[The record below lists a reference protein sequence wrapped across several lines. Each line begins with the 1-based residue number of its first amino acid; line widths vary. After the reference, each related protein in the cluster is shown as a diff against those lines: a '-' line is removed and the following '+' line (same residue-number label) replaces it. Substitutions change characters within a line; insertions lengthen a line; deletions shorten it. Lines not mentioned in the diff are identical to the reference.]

1 MNLDRVIAV
10 RNSKTVYQDGDTC
23 IKVFTGRVAAAD
35 VLREAANQAAARDA
49 GLPVPEVLAAERVPD
64 GWAIASRFVYGRT
77 LSDRVQRHP
86 EERESAI
93 RTLAQVRTQIHASKL
108 NGLESLKSRVSRL
121 IVRAPLAEEAKAE
134 LIARTSRMPDGVAP
148 CHGDLMLSNVI
159 ECADGG
165 FAVVDWARACRGR
178 AAADDAMTLLLLEM
192 EEGAETANAYRAR
205 LDSDPD
211 EIAAWTPLVAASR
224 TMMANER
231 ERTFLIPKIFSP
243 RNI

>member
-64 GWAIASRFVYGRT
+64 GWAIASRFIYGRT
-77 LSDRVQRHP
+77 LSDRVRRHP
-86 EERESAI
+86 EERDSAI

-121 IVRAPLAEEAKAE
+121 IARAPLAEDAKAE
-134 LIARTSRMPDGVAP
+134 LIARTSRMPDGASP

-159 ECADGG
+159 ECADDG

-178 AAADDAMTLLLLEM
+178 AAADDAVTLLLLEM
-192 EEGAETANAYRAR
+192 EEGAEMANVYRSR
-205 LDSDPD
+205 LDSDPR
-211 EIAAWTPLVAASR
+211 EIAQWTPLVAASR
-224 TMMANER
+224 TMIEKER
-231 ERTFLIPKIFSP
+231 
-243 RNI
+243 

>member
-64 GWAIASRFVYGRT
+64 GWAIASRFIYGRT
-77 LSDRVQRHP
+77 LSDRVRRHP
-86 EERESAI
+86 EERDSAI

-121 IVRAPLAEEAKAE
+121 I
-134 LIARTSRMPDGVAP
+134 ARTSRMPDGASP

-159 ECADGG
+159 ECADDG

-178 AAADDAMTLLLLEM
+178 AAADDAVTLLLLEM
-192 EEGAETANAYRAR
+192 EEGAEMANAYRSR
-205 LDSDPD
+205 LDSDPR
-211 EIAAWTPLVAASR
+211 EIAQWTPLVAASR

-231 ERTFLIPKIFSP
+231 ERAFLIPKIFSP

>member
-23 IKVFTGRVAAAD
+23 IKVFTGCVAAAD

-77 LSDRVQRHP
+77 LSDRVRRHP
-86 EERESAI
+86 EERDGAI
-93 RTLAQVRTQIHASKL
+93 QTLAQVRTQIHTSKL
-108 NGLESLKSRVSRL
+108 NGLESLKGRVSRL
-121 IVRAPLAEEAKAE
+121 IARAPLAEEVKAE
-134 LIARTSRMPDGVAP
+134 LIARTSRMPDGASP

-178 AAADDAMTLLLLEM
+178 AAADDAMTLLLEM
-192 EEGAETANAYRAR
+192 EEGAETADAYRAR
-205 LDSDPD
+205 LDSDPE
-211 EIAAWTPLVAASR
+211 EIARWTPLVAASR

-231 ERTFLIPKIFSP
+231 ERTFLIPRIFSP